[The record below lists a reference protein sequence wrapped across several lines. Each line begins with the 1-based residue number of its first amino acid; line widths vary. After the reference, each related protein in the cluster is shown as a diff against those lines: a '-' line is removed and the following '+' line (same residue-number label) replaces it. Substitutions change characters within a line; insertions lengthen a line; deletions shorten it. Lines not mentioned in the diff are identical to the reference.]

1 MLTEQINKIV
11 DCQNFMRQNSSL
23 KIALVKFDPWAFFAV
38 VSKFKEFRGRQKIL
52 MLISA
57 SVDEENL
64 KQYKNDSI
72 K

>member
-23 KIALVKFDPWAFFAV
+23 KIALVQFDPWAFFAV
-38 VSKFKEFRGRQKIL
+38 VSKFKEFRGRQKNI

-57 SVDEENL
+57 SVDQENL
-64 KQYKNDSI
+64 YYIIDLLK
-72 K
+72 

>member
-23 KIALVKFDPWAFFAV
+23 KIALVQFDPWAFFV
-38 VSKFKEFRGRQKIL
+38 IVSKLKEFRGRHHKL

-57 SVDEENL
+57 SVDQENL
-64 KQYKNDSI
+64 YYIIDLLK
-72 K
+72 